1 MTPSQERSYYAVSV
15 VGPDRPG
22 IVAGITEALYR
33 LGCNIAD
40 SSCAMLASE
49 FAMILIVSHPKPFT
63 KAQLLDELKPAC
75 DRLGMT
81 LSVRSLHGG
90 EELRRA
96 PVGEICQITVYGA
109 DQPGIVYR
117 VTSALAA
124 RQINILDLQHQAGGQ
139 RRRTGLRDA
148 AGGHPARWDHPGGCG
163 TAAGQ
168 PAGRTQGGDRYPDR
182 DPGGVV
188 DGGSADPEIP
198 ASAFE
203 EAGAAG
209 TPAGCR
215 DHRH

>member
-1 MTPSQERSYYAVSV
+1 MTPSPERSYYAVSV

-63 KAQLLDELKPAC
+63 KAQLLDELKPAG

-81 LSVRSLHGG
+81 LSLRSLHDG
-90 EELRRA
+90 EEQRRA
-96 PVGEICQITVYGA
+96 FAGEICQITVYGA

-124 RQINILDLQHQAGGQ
+124 RQINILDLQTKLVGSDDAPVYVMLLEATLPDAITPDDVEQLLAN
-139 RRRTGLRDA
+139 LRA
-148 AGGHPARWDHPGGCG
+148 EL
-163 TAAGQ
+163 Q
-168 PAGRTQGGDRYPDR
+168 
-182 DPGGVV
+182 V
-188 DGGSADPEIP
+188 EI
-198 ASAFE
+198 
-203 EAGAAG
+203 GIRIV
-209 TPAGCR
+209 TPVEL
-215 DHRH
+215 